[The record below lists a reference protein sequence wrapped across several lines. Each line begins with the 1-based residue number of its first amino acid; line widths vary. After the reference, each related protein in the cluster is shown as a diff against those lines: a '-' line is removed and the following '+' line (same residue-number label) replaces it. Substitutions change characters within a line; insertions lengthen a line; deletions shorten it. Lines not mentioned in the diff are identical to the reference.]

1 MMNLFFSFWQVWY
14 LPTYLFGVS
23 FPLLWNENKNLP
35 TNNIGGCHHD
45 SNSGK
50 TYFLSGSS
58 YDSNP
63 CLRVLNLSK
72 TKLKPVAD
80 LSSAKAKNTTIRSS
94 CLDQNGS
101 RFITG
106 SEDGLICIWSS
117 SDEEQNKNIEENQNK
132 LKAMKKLK
140 INKKPYDE

>member
-1 MMNLFFSFWQVWY
+1 M
-14 LPTYLFGVS
+14 
-23 FPLLWNENKNLP
+23 
-35 TNNIGGCHHD
+35 
-45 SNSGK
+45 
-50 TYFLSGSS
+50 
-58 YDSNP
+58 
-63 CLRVLNLSK
+63 
-72 TKLKPVAD
+72 KPVAD

>member
-1 MMNLFFSFWQVWY
+1 
-14 LPTYLFGVS
+14 
-23 FPLLWNENKNLP
+23 
-35 TNNIGGCHHD
+35 
-45 SNSGK
+45 
-50 TYFLSGSS
+50 
-58 YDSNP
+58 
-63 CLRVLNLSK
+63 
-72 TKLKPVAD
+72 

-132 LKAMKKLK
+132 LKIFQDLDNFCQFQSFLPFESSKKTICHPKRRLK
-140 INKKPYDE
+140 KKSQLSLDG